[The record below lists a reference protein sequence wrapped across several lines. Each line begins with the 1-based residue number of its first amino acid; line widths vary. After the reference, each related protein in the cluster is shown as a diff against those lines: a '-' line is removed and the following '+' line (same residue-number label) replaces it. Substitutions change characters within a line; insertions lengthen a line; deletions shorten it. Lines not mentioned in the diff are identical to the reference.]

1 MDVTDLIAALGICVV
16 LPIIVV
22 SLITRAKTN
31 ATNRRAEI
39 AMAAIEKNTNVDL
52 EEFFRKMNPPRR
64 SIKERLLNRL
74 LLGCIFTLFGVG
86 VYIAIF
92 VYNMNVGGFDRN
104 MFIGLSIAAVP
115 SLGIGL
121 AFLIN
126 YFIGRRILKQEMEAE
141 AKSLA

>member
-1 MDVTDLIAALGICVV
+1 MLVTDLIAVLGICVV

-22 SLITRAKTN
+22 ILVTRAKTN

-39 AMAAIEKNTNVDL
+39 AMAAIEKNTDVDL

-104 MFIGLSIAAVP
+104 MFIALSFAAVP
-115 SLGIGL
+115 SIGIGL

>member
-1 MDVTDLIAALGICVV
+1 MYVTDLIAVLGICVV

-22 SLITRAKTN
+22 ILVTRAKTN

-86 VYIAIF
+86 IYIAVF
-92 VYNMNVGGFDRN
+92 VYNIFIGHFDRD
-104 MFIGLSIAAVP
+104 MFIGMSFAAVP
-115 SLGIGL
+115 SLGVGL
-121 AFLIN
+121 AFLVN
-126 YFIGRRILKQEMEAE
+126 YFVGRKVLKQEMESE
-141 AKSLA
+141 AQNQA

>member
-1 MDVTDLIAALGICVV
+1 MYVTDLIAALGICVV

-74 LLGCIFTLFGVG
+74 LLGCIFALFGVG

-92 VYNMNVGGFDRN
+92 VYNLNVGGFDRT

-141 AKSLA
+141 AKSQA

>member
-1 MDVTDLIAALGICVV
+1 MHVTDLIAVLGICVV

-22 SLITRAKTN
+22 ILVTRAKTN

-92 VYNMNVGGFDRN
+92 VYNMNVGGFDRD
-104 MFIGLSIAAVP
+104 MFIGLSFAAVP
-115 SLGIGL
+115 SIGIGL

>member
-1 MDVTDLIAALGICVV
+1 MYVTDLIAALGICVV

-92 VYNMNVGGFDRN
+92 VYNLNVGGFDRN
-104 MFIGLSIAAVP
+104 MFIGLSHAAVP

-141 AKSLA
+141 AKSQA

>member
-1 MDVTDLIAALGICVV
+1 MYVTDLIAALGICVV

-74 LLGCIFTLFGVG
+74 LLGCIFTLFGLG

-92 VYNMNVGGFDRN
+92 VYNMNVGGFDRT

-141 AKSLA
+141 AKSQA

>member
-1 MDVTDLIAALGICVV
+1 MYVTDLIAVLGICVV

-22 SLITRAKTN
+22 ILVTRAKTN

-92 VYNMNVGGFDRN
+92 VYNLNVGGFDRN

-141 AKSLA
+141 AKSQA

>member
-1 MDVTDLIAALGICVV
+1 MYVTDLIAVLGICVV

-22 SLITRAKTN
+22 ILITRAKTN

-39 AMAAIEKNTNVDL
+39 AMAAIEKNTDVDL

-92 VYNMNVGGFDRN
+92 VYNMNVGGFDRD
-104 MFIGLSIAAVP
+104 MFICLSFAAVP
-115 SLGIGL
+115 SIGIGL

-126 YFIGRRILKQEMEAE
+126 YFIGRRILKKEMEAE

>member
-1 MDVTDLIAALGICVV
+1 MYVTDLIAALGICVV

-74 LLGCIFTLFGVG
+74 LLGCIFTLFGLG

-92 VYNMNVGGFDRN
+92 VYNLNVGGFDRT

-141 AKSLA
+141 AKSQA

>member
-1 MDVTDLIAALGICVV
+1 MYVTDLIAVLGICVV

-22 SLITRAKTN
+22 ILVTRAKTN

-74 LLGCIFTLFGVG
+74 LLGCIFTLFGLG

-141 AKSLA
+141 AKSQA

>member
-1 MDVTDLIAALGICVV
+1 MHVTDLIAVLGICVV

-22 SLITRAKTN
+22 ILITRAKTN

-74 LLGCIFTLFGVG
+74 LLGCIFTLFGLG

-92 VYNMNVGGFDRN
+92 VYNLNVGGFDRN

-141 AKSLA
+141 AKSQA

>member
-1 MDVTDLIAALGICVV
+1 MYVTDLIAALGICVV

-74 LLGCIFTLFGVG
+74 LLGCIFTLFGLG

-141 AKSLA
+141 AKSQA

>member
-1 MDVTDLIAALGICVV
+1 MYVTDLIAALGICVV

-92 VYNMNVGGFDRN
+92 VYNLNAGGFDRN

-141 AKSLA
+141 AKSQA

>member
-1 MDVTDLIAALGICVV
+1 MYVTDLIAALGICVV

-74 LLGCIFTLFGVG
+74 LLGCIFTLFGLG

-92 VYNMNVGGFDRN
+92 VYNLNVGGFDRN

-141 AKSLA
+141 AKSQA

>member
-1 MDVTDLIAALGICVV
+1 
-16 LPIIVV
+16 
-22 SLITRAKTN
+22 
-31 ATNRRAEI
+31 
-39 AMAAIEKNTNVDL
+39 
-52 EEFFRKMNPPRR
+52 MNPPRR

-141 AKSLA
+141 AKSQA

>member
-1 MDVTDLIAALGICVV
+1 MYVTDLIATLGICVV
-16 LPIIVV
+16 LPITVV
-22 SLITRAKTN
+22 ILVTRAKTN

-39 AMAAIEKNTNVDL
+39 AMAAIEKNTDVDL

-74 LLGCIFTLFGVG
+74 LLGCIFALFGVG

-104 MFIGLSIAAVP
+104 MFIGLSMAAVP
-115 SLGIGL
+115 SIGIGL

-126 YFIGRRILKQEMEAE
+126 YFIGRRIFKQEMEAE

>member
-1 MDVTDLIAALGICVV
+1 MYVTDLIAVLGICVV

-22 SLITRAKTN
+22 ILVTRAKTN

-39 AMAAIEKNTNVDL
+39 AMAAIERNTDVDL

-92 VYNMNVGGFDRN
+92 VYNMNVGGFDRD
-104 MFIGLSIAAVP
+104 MFICLSLAAVP
-115 SLGIGL
+115 SIGIGL

>member
-1 MDVTDLIAALGICVV
+1 MYVTDLIATLGICVV

-22 SLITRAKTN
+22 ILVTRAKTN
-31 ATNRRAEI
+31 ATNKRAEI

-74 LLGCIFTLFGVG
+74 LLGCIFTLFGLG

>member
-1 MDVTDLIAALGICVV
+1 MHVTDLIAVLGICVV

-22 SLITRAKTN
+22 ILVTRAKTN

-39 AMAAIEKNTNVDL
+39 AMAAIEKNTDVDL

-92 VYNMNVGGFDRN
+92 VYNMNVGGFDRD
-104 MFIGLSIAAVP
+104 MFIDLSNVAVP

>member
-1 MDVTDLIAALGICVV
+1 MYVTDLIAALGICVV

-92 VYNMNVGGFDRN
+92 VYNLNVGGFDRN

-141 AKSLA
+141 AKSQA

>member
-1 MDVTDLIAALGICVV
+1 MHVTDLIAALGICVV

-74 LLGCIFTLFGVG
+74 LLGCIFTLFGLG

-92 VYNMNVGGFDRN
+92 VYNLNVGGFDRN

-141 AKSLA
+141 AKSQA

>member
-1 MDVTDLIAALGICVV
+1 MHVTDLIAVLGICVV

-22 SLITRAKTN
+22 ILVTRAKTN

-74 LLGCIFTLFGVG
+74 LLGCIFTLFGLG

-141 AKSLA
+141 AKSQA

>member
-1 MDVTDLIAALGICVV
+1 MHVTDLIAVLGICVV

-22 SLITRAKTN
+22 ILVTRAKTN
-31 ATNRRAEI
+31 ATNKRAEI
-39 AMAAIEKNTNVDL
+39 AMAAIEKNTDVDL

-104 MFIGLSIAAVP
+104 MFIGLSLAAVP
-115 SLGIGL
+115 SIGIGL

>member
-1 MDVTDLIAALGICVV
+1 MYVTDLIAVLGICVV

-22 SLITRAKTN
+22 ILVTRAKTN

-39 AMAAIEKNTNVDL
+39 AMAAIEKNTDVDL

-104 MFIGLSIAAVP
+104 MFIGLSMAAVP
-115 SLGIGL
+115 SIGIGL

-141 AKSLA
+141 AKSQA

>member
-1 MDVTDLIAALGICVV
+1 MYVTDLIAVLGICVV

-22 SLITRAKTN
+22 ILVTRAKTN

-39 AMAAIEKNTNVDL
+39 AMAAIEKNTDVDL

-104 MFIGLSIAAVP
+104 MFIALSFAAVP
-115 SLGIGL
+115 SIGIGL

>member
-1 MDVTDLIAALGICVV
+1 MYVTDLIATLGICVV

-22 SLITRAKTN
+22 ILVTRAKTN
-31 ATNRRAEI
+31 ATNKRAEI
-39 AMAAIEKNTNVDL
+39 AMAAIEKNTDVDL

-104 MFIGLSIAAVP
+104 MFIGLSLAAVP
-115 SLGIGL
+115 SIGIGL

-141 AKSLA
+141 TKSLA